1 MYYNSRVEVLIMI
14 DRKHMSSP
22 LISVVLMCFALIMVG
37 IAKTEESP
45 APRTNL
51 VPERCYRTLDS
62 SSLRAGSDNTEK
74 DRQIPFD
81 LLWSKIILPVR
92 VNDSRELSIILD
104 TGMPSPGL
112 LLFDKDFSDELQLSG
127 TEKFRIHGAGTG
139 QVSYA
144 LKVESAKL
152 SLSGVD
158 FENQEVS
165 ILQNDAMRGSPT
177 DGVIGNTLFGSHV
190 VKIDYDKKIITLLDP
205 STFVADPTW
214 ETVNLTFNEN
224 QIPFLDAAVSIAG
237 EDEIDVSLYID
248 LASSEALEL
257 LLKPDMKFKLPN
269 NLPSKYIGKGLDGHI
284 VGQYGRVSRLKIGS
298 FVLHDVSTA
307 FPKSEVRSRQ
317 QEADGILCND
327 ALRRFNL
334 IFDYGRKKLYIKP
347 NSHFSEP
354 FVHN

>member
-1 MYYNSRVEVLIMI
+1 MNATRNVSTL
-14 DRKHMSSP
+14 
-22 LISVVLMCFALIMVG
+22 LISVILMCCALIIVG
-37 IAKTEESP
+37 QAKTEEVPVAKTKSLSERSRGPLPFDSP
-45 APRTNL
+45 KVRN
-51 VPERCYRTLDS
+51 
-62 SSLRAGSDNTEK
+62 DNDDK
-74 DRQIPFD
+74 KRQIPFQ

-104 TGMPSPGL
+104 TGMPSQGL
-112 LLFDKDFSDELQLSG
+112 LLFDRDLADELQLSG
-127 TEKFRIHGAGTG
+127 TERSRIHGAGTG

-158 FENQEVS
+158 FEDQDVR
-165 ILQNDAMRGSPT
+165 ILQNDTMRGTPN
-177 DGVIGNTLFGSHV
+177 DGVIGSTLFGSHV
-190 VKIDYDKKIITLLDP
+190 VRIDYDQNIITLFDP
-205 STFVADPTW
+205 SVFDIDPSW

-224 QIPFLDAAVSIAG
+224 NIPFLEASVSIAG
-237 EDEIDVSLYID
+237 DKEIDAALYID

-257 LLKPDMKFKLPN
+257 LVKPEMKFTLPE

-284 VGQYGRVSRLKIGS
+284 VGQYGRVASLKIGS
-298 FVLHDVSTA
+298 FVLYNVPTA
-307 FPKSEVRSRQ
+307 FPKSDVRSRQ

-354 FVHN
+354 FD

>member
-1 MYYNSRVEVLIMI
+1 MNAKKNVSML
-14 DRKHMSSP
+14 
-22 LISVVLMCFALIMVG
+22 LISVILMCCALIIVG
-37 IAKTEESP
+37 QAKTEEVPVAKTKNASEYSRGPLPFDSP
-45 APRTNL
+45 KVRN
-51 VPERCYRTLDS
+51 DH
-62 SSLRAGSDNTEK
+62 DEK
-74 DRQIPFD
+74 ERQIPFQ

-104 TGMPSPGL
+104 TGMPSQGL
-112 LLFDKDFSDELQLSG
+112 LLFDRDLADELQLSG
-127 TEKFRIHGAGTG
+127 TERSRIHGAGTG

-158 FENQEVS
+158 FEDQDVR
-165 ILQNDAMRGSPT
+165 ILQNDTMRGTPN
-177 DGVIGNTLFGSHV
+177 DGVIGSTLFGSHV
-190 VKIDYDKKIITLLDP
+190 VKIDYDQNIITLFDP
-205 STFVADPTW
+205 SVFDVDPTW

-224 QIPFLDAAVSIAG
+224 NIPFLEASVSIPGDEEIDAA
-237 EDEIDVSLYID
+237 LYID

-257 LLKPDMKFKLPN
+257 LVKPEMKFTLPD

-284 VGQYGRVSRLKIGS
+284 VGQYGRVASLKIGP
-298 FVLHDVSTA
+298 FVLYNVPTA
-307 FPKSEVRSRQ
+307 FPKSDVRSRQ

-354 FVHN
+354 FNYN

>member
-1 MYYNSRVEVLIMI
+1 MI
-14 DRKHMSSP
+14 ARKNILSP
-22 LISVVLMCFALIMVG
+22 LISVILMCSALIIVG
-37 IAKTEESP
+37 TAKTEEAPGSKTKIVSENGREFLHSKSP
-45 APRTNL
+45 
-51 VPERCYRTLDS
+51 
-62 SSLRAGSDNTEK
+62 RAGNDVGER

-158 FENQEVS
+158 FENQEVR
-165 ILQNDAMRGSPT
+165 ILQNDSMRGSPT
-177 DGVIGNTLFGSHV
+177 DGVIGSTLFGSHV
-190 VKIDYDKKIITLLDP
+190 VKIDYDKKIITLLEP
-205 STFVADPTW
+205 SMFVADPTW

-224 QIPFLDAAVSIAG
+224 SIPFLEASVSMAG
-237 EDEIDVSLYID
+237 DKEIDVSLYID

-257 LLKPDMKFKLPN
+257 LVKPEMKFKLPD

-334 IFDYGRKKLYIKP
+334 IFDYGREKLYIKP

-354 FVHN
+354 FNHN

>member
-1 MYYNSRVEVLIMI
+1 MI
-14 DRKHMSSP
+14 ARKNILLP
-22 LISVVLMCFALIMVG
+22 LISVILMCCALIIMG
-37 IAKTEESP
+37 TAKTEEVSGPETKIASENGRESLHPNSP
-45 APRTNL
+45 KSGN
-51 VPERCYRTLDS
+51 
-62 SSLRAGSDNTEK
+62 DNGEK

-81 LLWSKIILPVR
+81 LLWSKIILPIR

-158 FENQEVS
+158 FENQEVR

-177 DGVIGNTLFGSHV
+177 DGVIGGTLFGSHV

-205 STFVADPTW
+205 SMFVADPTW
-214 ETVNLTFNEN
+214 ETVDLTFNEN
-224 QIPFLDAAVSIAG
+224 QIPFIEASVSITG
-237 EDEIDVSLYID
+237 DEEIDVSLYID

-257 LLKPDMKFKLPN
+257 LVKQEMKFKLPN

-334 IFDYGRKKLYIKP
+334 IFDYGREKLYIIP
-347 NSHFSEP
+347 NSHFPEP
-354 FVHN
+354 FDHN